1 MASKNIHDPSA
12 DKKTIAPHRGLY
24 LLPNAF
30 TTGTLFA
37 GFYSIIA
44 TIGERYVTA
53 AVAVIIAALLDGLDG
68 RIARATGAQSE
79 FGTQYDSMA
88 DLISFGA
95 APALLAYHWSLMHL
109 ADYGRIGGKLGWLA
123 AFIYCACAAM
133 RLARFNA
140 QLKMVDKQ
148 NFQGLA
154 SPAAAGLLV
163 SFIWF
168 AEEQLWDAAGLGWL
182 VAVFVVLL
190 GILMFS
196 NLRYYSF
203 KTMPLQ
209 EQRPLMWAIILL
221 GVFVLLALDTAL
233 ALLLIGTCYVGSG
246 VVMTWRGRNKRQRR
260 RPPSAGE

>member
-1 MASKNIHDPSA
+1 MVDKYKQEPASNEA
-12 DKKTIAPHRGLY
+12 TIPAHRGLY

-30 TTGTLFA
+30 TTGALFA

-53 AVAVIIAALLDGLDG
+53 AVAVVIAGVLDGLDG

-88 DLISFGA
+88 DLVSFGL
-95 APALLAYHWSLMHL
+95 APALLVYHWSLIHM
-109 ADYGRIGGKLGWLA
+109 ADYGRISGKLGWLA
-123 AFIYCACAAM
+123 AFIYCACSAM

-140 QLKMVDKQ
+140 QVKVIGKQ
-148 NFQGLA
+148 YFQGLA

-163 SFIWF
+163 SFVWF
-168 AEEQLWDAAGLGWL
+168 AEQQGWDAQYLAWPLAAL
-182 VAVFVVLL
+182 TALL

-203 KTMPLQ
+203 KTMPLT

-233 ALLLIGTCYVGSG
+233 ALLLIGIVYVCSG
-246 VVMTWRGRNKRQRR
+246 VVYTWRGKRR
-260 RPPSAGE
+260 RDE